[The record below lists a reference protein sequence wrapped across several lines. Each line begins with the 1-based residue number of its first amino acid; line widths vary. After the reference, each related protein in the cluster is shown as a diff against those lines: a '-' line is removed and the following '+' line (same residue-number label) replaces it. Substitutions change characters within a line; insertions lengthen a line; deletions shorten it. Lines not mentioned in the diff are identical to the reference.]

1 MAKVTKRIQNILMV
15 TRQKNVFGCAANFL
29 KGKKCIFC
37 GSFRVSKTS
46 RGYVRCRNK
55 TCGKQK
61 SLKQL
66 KKEIAIVQ
74 GFYQQQP
81 AYRLSHD
88 LGIDYQAVTRVYQHL
103 REAIYHVAELEG
115 KKLSG
120 EIELDEAYF
129 DGRRKGKRGRGARGK
144 SIVFGLLERDGR
156 VYTRV
161 VEHVSKDE
169 LMAIIRK
176 KTRKG
181 SVYYTDTFRSYNSL
195 KRLGKHHTVN
205 HSKTMVDKRTKNH
218 INGIE
223 GFWSFAKHILY
234 NYRGVSKYHFPMYLK
249 EVEYRFNHR
258 RENLFKLFLGIY
270 FGYLSN

>member
-1 MAKVTKRIQNILMV
+1 MV
-15 TRQKNVFGCAANFL
+15 TGQKNVFGCAANFL
-29 KGKKCIFC
+29 RGKKCIFC
-37 GSFRVSKTS
+37 GSFKVSKTA

-55 TCGKQK
+55 ACGKQK
-61 SLKQL
+61 SLKRART
-66 KKEIAIVQ
+66 EIAIVQ

-81 AYRLSHD
+81 AYRLAHD
-88 LGIDYQAVTRVYQHL
+88 LGLDYQTITRVYQRL

-115 KKLSG
+115 GRLSG
-120 EIELDEAYF
+120 EIELDESYF
-129 DGRRKGKRGRGARGK
+129 GGRRKGKRGRGAAGK
-144 SIVFGLLERDGR
+144 SIVFGLLERDGT

-161 VEHVSKDE
+161 VEGVSAEE

-181 SVYYTDTFRSYNSL
+181 SVYFSDKFRSYNSL
-195 KRLGKHHTVN
+195 KRLGKHHTVK
-205 HSKTMVDKRTKNH
+205 HEKHLVDKRTGNH

-258 RENLFKLFLGIY
+258 HENLFKLFLSVY
-270 FGYLSN
+270 FGYVSH

>member
-1 MAKVTKRIQNILMV
+1 MV
-15 TRQKNVFGCAANFL
+15 TGQKNVFSCAANFL
-29 KGKKCIFC
+29 RGRKCVFC
-37 GSFRVSKTS
+37 GSFRLSKTR
-46 RGYVRCRNK
+46 RGYVK
-55 TCGKQK
+55 CGKCKRQK

-66 KKEIAIVQ
+66 RRELAIVK

-81 AYRLSHD
+81 AYRLASD
-88 LGIDYQAVTRVYQHL
+88 LRLDYQAVTRVYQKL
-103 REAIYHVAELEG
+103 RLTLYHVAELEG
-115 KKLSG
+115 ARLSG
-120 EIELDEAYF
+120 EIEMDESYF
-129 DGRRKGKRGRGARGK
+129 GGKRKGKRGRGAKGK

-161 VEHVSKDE
+161 VEGVSADD
-169 LMAIIRK
+169 LMAVIRK

-181 SVYYTDTFRSYNSL
+181 SVYYSDTFRSYNSL
-195 KRLGKHHTVN
+195 KRLGKHLTVN
-205 HSKTMVDKRTKNH
+205 HLKHLVDKRTKNH

-258 RENLFKLFLGIY
+258 KDNLFKLFISIY
-270 FGYLSN
+270 FGYVSH